1 MNEIKGRRRD
11 IPVKKATRIALVCVS
26 AAVVVGVAVA
36 SWMVHAPTSSSPA
49 RSPATAA
56 RAADTG
62 VTLTLHAAGG
72 ADTVTY
78 TCVTGG
84 EVDVCGPERVSEP
97 ATWSTRVTVPA
108 GTTVRV
114 QARGPVLPPWCSI
127 TDQSDRLVLNQDHE
141 TGECEAVADAAG
153 R

>member
-1 MNEIKGRRRD
+1 MKRSLM
-11 IPVKKATRIALVCVS
+11 VALVCVS
-26 AAVVVGVAVA
+26 AAVVVGVAAA
-36 SWMVHAPTSSSPA
+36 SWMVNEPASSSPA

-84 EVDVCGPERVSEP
+84 EVDVCGPDRVSEP

-141 TGECEAVADAAG
+141 TGECEAVAG
-153 R
+153 K